1 MSVLISWLKKHV
13 HASMARALIYKVF
26 SRGILA
32 LFAAQLVHFFA
43 PASWPLARFGNLAA
57 LLGLLF
63 VLFAVLAWLR
73 YDGLNIPHAKLPR
86 MKRKDPPF
94 LTNDIADHLDDDIIL
109 FDDLEKEEQDVCVLL
124 ADVILAGVCFGLA
137 AVM

>member
-1 MSVLISWLKKHV
+1 MIAWLKEHF
-13 HASMARALIYKVF
+13 HASMTRAFIYKVF

-43 PASWPLARFGNLAA
+43 PASWPLTRFNNLAA
-57 LLGLLF
+57 ALG
-63 VLFAVLAWLR
+63 
-73 YDGLNIPHAKLPR
+73 YDGLKIPHAKLPR

-124 ADVILAGVCFGLA
+124 ADVLLALVCFALA
-137 AVM
+137 AVLG

>member
-1 MSVLISWLKKHV
+1 MIAWLKKHF
-13 HASMARALIYKVF
+13 HPSMTRALIYKVF

-43 PASWPLARFGNLAA
+43 PASWPLTRFNNLSAG
-57 LLGLLF
+57 LGILF

-73 YDGLNIPHAKLPR
+73 YDGLKIPHAKLPR

-94 LTNDIADHLDDDIIL
+94 LTNDIADHLDDDVIL

-124 ADVILAGVCFGLA
+124 ADVILAVICFALA
-137 AVM
+137 AILK

>member
-1 MSVLISWLKKHV
+1 MT
-13 HASMARALIYKVF
+13 RAFIYKVF

-43 PASWPLARFGNLAA
+43 PASWPLMRFNNLAA
-57 LLGLLF
+57 ALGVLF
-63 VLFAVLAWLR
+63 ALFAVLAWLR
-73 YDGLNIPHAKLPR
+73 YDGLKIPHAKLPR

-124 ADVILAGVCFGLA
+124 ADVLLALVCFALA
-137 AVM
+137 AVLG